1 MIYLSFPILFTTV
14 GYGFIKR
21 KKIVH
26 DLAILFLS
34 EWYGLPKRGAYDKS
48 RKRDW
53 TFFKQRA
60 PYLSAPS
67 FAIGNHYIDL
77 LAKHRNG
84 AAIFLGALPKTKH
97 AIWLKNHKIDLVISM
112 IEDREYDAPVFP
124 KNGWEGI
131 DIEFCH
137 CPSPDFEP
145 LSTQTLEK
153 ATRIATRA
161 LRVGKKIYIHCKA
174 GRGRSSAVAV
184 MALSMLT
191 KESIDEIYAKVKAA
205 RPQVSL
211 SSQQL
216 APLKAKAG
224 ANPLA

>member
-1 MIYLSFPILFTTV
+1 MIYLSFPIVFATIA
-14 GYGFIKR
+14 YGFIER

-26 DLAILFLS
+26 ELAILFLG
-34 EWYGLPKRGAYDKS
+34 EWYGLPKKGAYDQS
-48 RKRDW
+48 RKREW

-84 AAIFLGALPKTKH
+84 AAIFLGALPKAKH
-97 AIWLKNHKIDLVISM
+97 AIWLKKHKVDLVISM
-112 IEDREYDAPVFP
+112 IEEREYNVPVFP
-124 KNGWEGI
+124 KTDWEGI
-131 DIEFCH
+131 GIEFH
-137 CPSPDFEP
+137 HFPSPDFEP
-145 LSTQTLEK
+145 LSSELLEK
-153 ATRIATRA
+153 ATRVATTA
-161 LRVGKKIYIHCKA
+161 LRVGKRIYIHCKA
-174 GRGRSSAVAV
+174 GRGRSCAVAV
-184 MALSMLT
+184 MALSILT
-191 KESIDEIYAKVKAA
+191 KESVDEIHERVKAA

-224 ANPLA
+224 SNTLL